1 VRSGLISTNEYLVT
15 LAAYIGDMMRTEGR
29 RWRPLEDTAIA
40 NHILRA
46 GSRNWGL
53 LRRSQDYYIE
63 GLLLWLEAD
72 AIIRQQSDGHHSL
85 DEFCKKFMGP
95 QRNEKIVPYDRAEI
109 IQILKELAD
118 YDWESFLHERVD
130 VPQTALPLTVVE
142 RCGYRLQYATKPSE
156 ILKEQEQNDKVVAAA
171 RDSLGLAFGED
182 GTAWDV
188 VPGMAAD
195 KAGLAP
201 GMKVAGVN
209 GHKFSRERMQ
219 DAIADSVTKRQ
230 VEFLVLEGDTFRTFV
245 VPYADGPKYLEL
257 TRDPNKPDVLMNIL
271 KPVAGTP

>member
-1 VRSGLISTNEYLVT
+1 VT
-15 LAAYIGDMMRTEGR
+15 LAAYIGDLMRTEGR

-53 LRRSQDYYIE
+53 LRRSQDYYTE

-72 AIIRQQSDGHHSL
+72 VIIRQQSDGHHSL
-85 DEFCKKFMGP
+85 DDFCKKFMGP
-95 QRNEKIVPYDRAEI
+95 QRKEKIVPYDRAEV
-109 IQILKELAD
+109 IQTLKELAD

-156 ILKEQEQNDKVVAAA
+156 ILKEQEQNEKVVAAA

-209 GHKFSRERMQ
+209 GRKFSRERMQ